1 MARRTA
7 LCAALALVSWM
18 GPQAAHARPPEPP
31 AGPKLGSP
39 AAPGAAE
46 LPATPAGSPVTAM
59 SSPGQAAP
67 VRAPPEAVTGIER
80 EATGAEPIR
89 GVVSDLLSPLR
100 TAVEFVFYAGEGIA
114 GLIDNQQIVPRVSDI
129 LSGRRGGI
137 FVFPTAFAETA
148 QKPSIG
154 ARMIAAGGGVATSLR
169 AGYGGTDTAVVEGR
183 LRYTLR
189 SPAPIAL
196 SLESFFDI
204 RTGREFLG
212 VGQDPAT
219 DSRNAF
225 RSAFDTGYYRQRRAR
240 AIASIGVRPSDDIE
254 LFLSTSLLH
263 TRVDDDDDA
272 GPLALSRV
280 FEPSST
286 VGAFTPITLA
296 YTEVAVRLDT
306 RIFRGLPSAG
316 YLIEAYAGPA
326 YGIDHGASEFLR
338 AGGRAAAF
346 FPIVRS
352 TNILSPAV
360 QLDGLAALGSVPFFE
375 LPDEHEF
382 RGFNTRRDNVSFVTS
397 VEYWWIFAAPFA
409 ARLFTD
415 ASVVGPSVAKLPFE
429 RFRWATGLGLSV
441 ASSTAELARLN
452 FAFSPE
458 GVRVLLSIGVDRG
471 FGDRQHR
478 D

>member
-1 MARRTA
+1 MPPSDPDAS
-7 LCAALALVSWM
+7 VS
-18 GPQAAHARPPEPP
+18 
-31 AGPKLGSP
+31 
-39 AAPGAAE
+39 APGA
-46 LPATPAGSPVTAM
+46 
-59 SSPGQAAP
+59 AAP
-67 VRAPPEAVTGIER
+67 VRAPPDEVTGIER
-80 EATGAEPIR
+80 EATGSEPIR
-89 GVVSDLLSPLR
+89 GVASDLLSPLR

-204 RTGREFLG
+204 RTGREYRG

-219 DSRNAF
+219 DPRNAF
-225 RSAFDTGYYRQRRAR
+225 RTVPATGYYRQRRAR
-240 AIASIGVRPSDDIE
+240 VIGSVGVRPSDDIE
-254 LFLSTSLLH
+254 LFLSTSLLR
-263 TRVDDDDDA
+263 TKVDDDSDA
-272 GPLALSRV
+272 GPFALSQV
-280 FEPSST
+280 FEPSSIAGT
-286 VGAFTPITLA
+286 FVPVTLV

-316 YLIEAYAGPA
+316 YLVEAYAGPG
-326 YGIDHGASEFLR
+326 YGVSHASSEFLR

-346 FPIVRS
+346 FPIVRPS
-352 TNILSPAV
+352 NILSPAI
-360 QLDGLAALGSVPFFE
+360 QLDGLAALGFVPFFE

-382 RGFNTRRDNVSFVTS
+382 RGFNTRRDNVSLVTT
-397 VEYWWIFAAPFA
+397 VDYWWIFGAPFA

-458 GVRVLLSIGVDRG
+458 GVRVLLSIGIDRG